1 MNKKMNIYYVHI
13 NQLHRKKPY
22 NRPIPQHLKRRKQP
36 FNMKEWIRSWK
47 IWGAVKIL
55 CS

>member
-1 MNKKMNIYYVHI
+1 MNIYYVQI
-13 NQLHRKKPY
+13 SQIQRKKPY
-22 NRPIPQHLKRRKQP
+22 NRPLIKHVNQRKRPP
-36 FNMKEWIRSWK
+36 FIMKEWIRSWK